1 MNTINISFMV
11 EITKVSLWFT
21 IETQQCIDHWS
32 ACSIRFLDRQNWC
45 EKKAK
50 IQKRQ
55 LKSRL
60 ANILIFRS
68 VEYLKIQGR

>member
-32 ACSIRFLDRQNWC
+32 ACSIHFLDRKTLC
-45 EKKAK
+45 EK
-50 IQKRQ
+50 RQ
-55 LKSRL
+55 
-60 ANILIFRS
+60 
-68 VEYLKIQGR
+68 EYRKDVLQPETCGFISPV